1 MNLLDDYIGGLTA
14 GVREPERRLRLAE
27 DPARPAGE
35 MQLEQR
41 DGAVMRI
48 RVPYER
54 FSG

>member
-1 MNLLDDYIGGLTA
+1 M
-14 GVREPERRLRLAE
+14 REYASLSAVYAWAE

-41 DGAVMRI
+41 DGAVTRI